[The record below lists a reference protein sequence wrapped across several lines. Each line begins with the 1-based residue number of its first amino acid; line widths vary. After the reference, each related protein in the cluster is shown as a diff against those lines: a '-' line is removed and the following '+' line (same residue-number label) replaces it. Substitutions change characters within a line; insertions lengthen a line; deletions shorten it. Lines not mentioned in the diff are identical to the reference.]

1 MLPFSLAV
9 IVLIFA
15 VWQEITLS
23 PQKEKLNH
31 AIEFYKRLDEIER
44 NNKCLLENP
53 VKHDVKKY
61 YLSQPAKQMR
71 IDSIPRFPR

>member
-23 PQKEKLNH
+23 PEKEKLNR
-31 AIEFYKRLDEIER
+31 AFEYYNRLKAEEQ
-44 NNKCLLENP
+44 NLLQKPMAHE
-53 VKHDVKKY
+53 KKKY
-61 YLSQPAKQMR
+61 YLANGAHIIKMEAAPK
-71 IDSIPRFPR
+71 FPR